1 MSKERKI
8 TQKIISAAVFILLE
22 IAAVAMLR
30 NNGTLQ
36 KIWISRASHQLMAW
50 TWGGSESIVDFFKLK
65 RTNAELAEENARLLQ
80 ELRKYHDMDN
90 SSKEKAATD
99 SLAYDSSSFHMIP
112 ATIVKISRN
121 KQHNYFII
129 NKGYEDGIFPES
141 GVITSNGV
149 VGIIDAVDK
158 HYSYGLSLMNTNLN
172 VSARLGIDGAI
183 GPMKWDG
190 ISSSRALLQE
200 ISIQNEQTPGDT
212 VWTSGF
218 SSIFPADI
226 PLGITGESRVINGAT
241 YEIDVDLFQ
250 DFNDLKYVTVAI
262 NSGRE
267 EILYLENLENNETEE

>member
-1 MSKERKI
+1 MSKERNI
-8 TQKIISAAVFILLE
+8 THKIISAAVFIILE

-36 KIWISRASHQLMAW
+36 SIWISRASHQFMAW
-50 TWGGSESIVDFFKLK
+50 TWGGSESVQDFFKLK
-65 RTNAELAEENARLLQ
+65 KTNARLAEENARLLQ
-80 ELRKYHDMDN
+80 ELRQFRDMDN
-90 SSKEKAATD
+90 AEKEKTATD
-99 SLAYDSSSFHMIP
+99 SLGFSSSFQMIP

-129 NKGYEDGIFPES
+129 NKGYEDGVFPES

-149 VGIIDAVDK
+149 VGIIDAVDR

-200 ISIQNEQTPGDT
+200 ISIQNELTPGDT

-218 SSIFPADI
+218 SSIFPAEI

-241 YEIDVDLFQ
+241 YEIDVELFQ
-250 DFNDLKYVTVAI
+250 DFNNLKYVTVAI

-267 EILYLENLENNETEE
+267 EILYLENLENNETE

>member
-36 KIWISRASHQLMAW
+36 SIWISRASHQFMAW
-50 TWGGSESIVDFFKLK
+50 TWGGSESVLDFFKLK
-65 RTNAELAEENARLLQ
+65 KTNARLAEENARLLQ
-80 ELRKYHDMDN
+80 ELRQFRDMDN
-90 SSKEKAATD
+90 AEKEKTATD
-99 SLAYDSSSFHMIP
+99 SLGFSSSFQMIP

-129 NKGYEDGIFPES
+129 NKGYEDGVFPES

-149 VGIIDAVDK
+149 VGIIDAVDR

-200 ISIQNEQTPGDT
+200 ISIQNELTPGDT

-226 PLGITGESRVINGAT
+226 PMGITGESRVINGAT
-241 YEIDVDLFQ
+241 YEIDVELFQ

>member
-1 MSKERKI
+1 MSKERNI
-8 TQKIISAAVFILLE
+8 THKIISAAVFIILE

-36 KIWISRASHQLMAW
+36 SIWISRASHQFMAW
-50 TWGGSESIVDFFKLK
+50 TWGGSESVLDFFKLK
-65 RTNAELAEENARLLQ
+65 KTNARLAEENARLLQ
-80 ELRKYHDMDN
+80 ELRQFRDMDN
-90 SSKEKAATD
+90 AEKEKTATD
-99 SLAYDSSSFHMIP
+99 SLGFSSSFQMIP

-129 NKGYEDGIFPES
+129 NKGYEDGVFPES

-149 VGIIDAVDK
+149 VGIIDAVDR

-200 ISIQNEQTPGDT
+200 ISIQNELTPGDT

-226 PLGITGESRVINGAT
+226 PMGITGESRVINGAT
-241 YEIDVDLFQ
+241 YEIDVELFQ

>member
-8 TQKIISAAVFILLE
+8 TQKIFSAAVFILLE

-36 KIWISRASHQLMAW
+36 KIWISRASHQFMAW
-50 TWGGSESIVDFFKLK
+50 TWGGSESVIDYFKLK
-65 RTNAELAEENARLLQ
+65 KTNAHLAEENARLLQ
-80 ELRKYHDMDN
+80 ELRKYHDAGN
-90 SSKEKAATD
+90 SVKEKSATD
-99 SLAYDSSSFHMIP
+99 SLSYTSSFHLIP

-129 NKGYEDGIFPES
+129 NKGYEDGVFPES

-200 ISIQNEQTPGDT
+200 ISIQNEHTPGDT

>member
-1 MSKERKI
+1 MSKEKKI
-8 TQKIISAAVFILLE
+8 TQKIINAAVFIILE

-36 KIWISRASHQLMAW
+36 KIWISRASHQFMAW
-50 TWGGSESIVDFFKLK
+50 TWGGSESVLDFFRLK
-65 RTNAELAEENARLLQ
+65 KTNAVLAEENARLLQ
-80 ELRKYHDMDN
+80 ELRQFRDRDN
-90 SSKEKAATD
+90 AVKEKTATD
-99 SLAYDSSSFHMIP
+99 SLSFESSFQMIP

-129 NKGYEDGIFPES
+129 NKGYEDGVFPES

-190 ISSSRALLQE
+190 ISSSKALLQE

-241 YEIDVDLFQ
+241 YEIDVNLFQ
-250 DFNDLKYVTVAI
+250 DFKDLKYVTVAI

>member
-1 MSKERKI
+1 MSKEKKI
-8 TQKIISAAVFILLE
+8 TQKIINAAVFIILE

-36 KIWISRASHQLMAW
+36 KIWISRASHQFMAW
-50 TWGGSESIVDFFKLK
+50 TWGGSESVLDFFRLK
-65 RTNAELAEENARLLQ
+65 KTNAVLAEENARLLQ
-80 ELRKYHDMDN
+80 ELRQFRDRDN
-90 SSKEKAATD
+90 AVKEKTATD
-99 SLAYDSSSFHMIP
+99 SLSYESSFQMIP

-129 NKGYEDGIFPES
+129 NKGYEDGVFPES

-190 ISSSRALLQE
+190 ISSSKALLQE

-241 YEIDVDLFQ
+241 YEIDVNLFQ
-250 DFNDLKYVTVAI
+250 DFKDLKYVTVAI

>member
-1 MSKERKI
+1 MSKERNI
-8 TQKIISAAVFILLE
+8 THKIISAAVFIILE

-36 KIWISRASHQLMAW
+36 SIWISRASHQFMAW
-50 TWGGSESIVDFFKLK
+50 TWGGSESVLDFFKLK
-65 RTNAELAEENARLLQ
+65 KTNARLAEENARLLQ
-80 ELRKYHDMDN
+80 ELRQFRDMDN
-90 SSKEKAATD
+90 AEKEKTATD
-99 SLAYDSSSFHMIP
+99 SLGFSSSFQMIP

-129 NKGYEDGIFPES
+129 NKGYEDGVFPES

-149 VGIIDAVDK
+149 VGIIDAVDR

-200 ISIQNEQTPGDT
+200 ISIQNELTPGDT

-226 PLGITGESRVINGAT
+226 PMGITGESRVINGAT
-241 YEIDVDLFQ
+241 YELDVELFQ